1 MDKKMHDMFIKNS
14 YPYPGYNFCMFL
26 DGVKIGFKSISGLTL
41 TKDKFEPFHE
51 GGDNNNIHIHRDS
64 RTDANRLVL
73 TKGLGFFNPAK
84 FLPKIHVMLLLVYDA
99 DMKKPIHAYA
109 FSPGYVENISVSD
122 FNATESS
129 VIIDTIEIL
138 YDFAIEIDLT
148 GRTTPVMYAQMMA
161 AEAEEA
167 AYSLDRQNRT
177 VSEIARHNAEVR
189 MNKRKKTAPHDESVT
204 DSIEY

>member
-1 MDKKMHDMFIKNS
+1 MKITRILLLAVLLALFTLSAALAEFDAVPADRIQFET
-14 YPYPGYNFCMFL
+14 P
-26 DGVKIGFKSISGLTL
+26 DGLEANVSVSDGLLRIAVDT
-41 TKDKFEPFHE
+41 E
-51 GGDNNNIHIHRDS
+51 
-64 RTDANRLVL
+64 RTDWE
-73 TKGLGFFNPAK
+73 K
-84 FLPKIHVMLLLVYDA
+84 LLNTSYDA